1 MAMASD
7 PFIGTWEL
15 NRDRSEFSPHH
26 QPKQGT
32 MSLTLSPEGHYLM
45 TAEGVNAKGERVHE
59 RPQRMIPD
67 GQPYPVPDFP
77 GLSAV
82 CVRPDERTLR
92 AEVRRED
99 GSIAGQGIFELSADG
114 LSLTATNSGFDSQL
128 REFRQTTVWHRL
140 QALTQ
145 KYGS

>member
-1 MAMASD
+1 MATTPD
-7 PFIGTWEL
+7 PFVGTWNL

-26 QPKQGT
+26 QPKEAT
-32 MSLTLSPEGHYLM
+32 MTLTLNPEGHYLM
-45 TAEGVNAKGERVHE
+45 IAEGVNAKGERVHE

-82 CVRPDERTLR
+82 CIRPDARTLR
-92 AEVRRED
+92 AEVRREE
-99 GSIAGQGIFELSADG
+99 GSIAGQGVFELTPDG

-128 REFRQTTVWHRL
+128 REFKQRTLWNRKGTDR
-140 QALTQ
+140 
-145 KYGS
+145 

>member
-1 MAMASD
+1 MGIRRILTKASGRACAASGTSRQQEVSMSPAPD
-7 PFIGTWEL
+7 PFVGTWNL

-26 QPKQGT
+26 QPREAT
-32 MSLTLSPEGHYLM
+32 MTLMLSPDGHYLM

-82 CVRPDERTLR
+82 CVRPDARTLR

-99 GSIAGQGIFELSADG
+99 
-114 LSLTATNSGFDSQL
+114 
-128 REFRQTTVWHRL
+128 
-140 QALTQ
+140 
-145 KYGS
+145 

>member
-1 MAMASD
+1 MATAPD
-7 PFIGTWEL
+7 PFVGTWNL

-26 QPKQGT
+26 QPKEGT
-32 MSLTLSPEGHYLM
+32 MTLTLSPEGHYLM

-82 CVRPDERTLR
+82 CVRPDARTLR
-92 AEVRRED
+92 AEVRRDD
-99 GSIAGQGIFELSADG
+99 GSIAGHGVYELSQDG

-128 REFRQTTVWHRL
+128 REFRQQTLWERAESAHWR
-140 QALTQ
+140 
-145 KYGS
+145 